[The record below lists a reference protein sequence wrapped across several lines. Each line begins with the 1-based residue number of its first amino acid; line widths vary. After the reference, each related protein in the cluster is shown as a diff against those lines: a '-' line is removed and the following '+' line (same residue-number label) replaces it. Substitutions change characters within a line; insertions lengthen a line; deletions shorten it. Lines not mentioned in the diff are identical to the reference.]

1 MIDDKEEVKTM
12 DRYDAILKD
21 FVNGTQH
28 IYGNLLNTII
38 LYGSVAKGTDV
49 ADSDIDLV
57 VLVNNDNEIS
67 HEALIDFIVDLELEC
82 GKVLSVLVISQN
94 DYTRWNSVVPFY
106 KNVKEEGV
114 VLWTAA

>member
-49 ADSDIDLV
+49 VDSDIDLA
-57 VLVNNDNEIS
+57 VLVNDDNDLL

-82 GKVLSVLVISQN
+82 GKVLSVLVIYQN
-94 DYTRWNSVVPFY
+94 DYTKWNSIVPFY

-114 VLWTAA
+114 VLWTVA

>member
-1 MIDDKEEVKTM
+1 M
-12 DRYDAILKD
+12 DRYDNILKD
-21 FVNGTQH
+21 FVNGTQQ

-38 LYGSVAKGTDV
+38 LYGSVAKADDV
-49 ADSDIDLV
+49 EDSDIDLA
-57 VLVNNDNEIS
+57 VLVNDDNDLL

-82 GKVLSVLVISQN
+82 GKVLSVLVIFQN
-94 DYTRWNSVVPFY
+94 DYTKWNSIVPFY